1 MKIYTC
7 TDFTGVWPV
16 GVAAVVVADCAAAAE
31 HMLNVALR
39 ARGLPG
45 DAQVHEGAAIDVAR
59 PGVRI
64 LTDGNY

>member
-45 DAQVHEGAAIDVAR
+45 DAEVHEAAAIDVDQ
-59 PGVRI
+59 PGVRF
-64 LTDGNY
+64 LADGNY